1 MTNMRCIRPSAMALG
16 EGPVWSVADQ
26 ALHYVDIKQ
35 GHVHRLHSPSGS
47 HGTHDVGGMPSFIVP
62 TADSGHIVGSGSGL
76 HHLHDGT
83 LSKAFVTIPQPDH
96 NRTNDATVAPDGRLW
111 FGTMDNNERQPTGRL
126 WCLDRGTLR
135 STEIGAIVTNG
146 PAFSRD
152 GQWLYH
158 VDSVERTIW
167 RHEMRAN
174 GMPGPGERFVQL
186 HPDEGHPD
194 GIFIDAQVGRQMQS
208 GVTVI
213 QRLAAAGTLRHIV
226 IIGLG
231 TNGDVTAG
239 QIRQLRQAIGPNR
252 DLILVNTFGPMPWE
266 REDNAVLDA
275 AGRQSGHVE
284 LANWNQAIAADPSL
298 LWPDGIHPQPSGA
311 KLYARVV
318 LAAARTA
325 LSRDQPSACPRP
337 H

>member
-194 GIFIDAQVGRQMQS
+194 GIVIDAQDCLWVALWDGWGIRRYAPDGALLQHVALPCAR
-208 GVTVI
+208 VTK
-213 QRLAAAGTLRHIV
+213 LAFGGHDLATAYVTTART
-226 IIGLG
+226 GL
-231 TNGDVTAG
+231 TPA
-239 QIRQLRQAIGPNR
+239 
-252 DLILVNTFGPMPWE
+252 
-266 REDNAVLDA
+266 
-275 AGRQSGHVE
+275 E
-284 LANWNQAIAADPSL
+284 LAEQPLAGGLFAFDPPCPGQASHL
-298 LWPDGIHPQPSGA
+298 
-311 KLYARVV
+311 VV
-318 LAAARTA
+318 L
-325 LSRDQPSACPRP
+325 
-337 H
+337 